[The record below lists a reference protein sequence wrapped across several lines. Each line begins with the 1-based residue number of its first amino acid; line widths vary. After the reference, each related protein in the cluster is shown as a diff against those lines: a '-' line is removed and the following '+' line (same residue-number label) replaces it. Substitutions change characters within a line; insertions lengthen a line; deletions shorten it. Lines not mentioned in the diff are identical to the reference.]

1 MDRSLILAK
10 IERIEEELQEVKR
23 MVAEDGGENVN
34 LEGIWEGVDISDE
47 EIEEAKRSLSSGI
60 DSYVSCEARAG

>member
-1 MDRSLILAK
+1 MTDRSLILAK

-23 MVAEDGGENVN
+23 MVADDSRENVN

-47 EIEEAKRSLSSGI
+47 DIEEAKRSLFKGI
-60 DSYVSCEARAG
+60 YIDDRE

>member
-1 MDRSLILAK
+1 MADRSLILAK
-10 IERIEEELQEVKR
+10 IERIEGELQEVKR

-47 EIEEAKRSLSSGI
+47 EIEEAKRSLFKSANS
-60 DSYVSCEARAG
+60 DDWD